1 MISINPDVK
10 LIRKMENL
18 SKNELKKVIDK
29 SKEIIKKLK
38 FITLQNWNIP
48 FYFRCELFTIK

>member
-18 SKNELKKVIDK
+18 SRNELKKQLTNQKKLLKKHNTKIK
-29 SKEIIKKLK
+29 SKLLK
-38 FITLQNWNIP
+38 N
-48 FYFRCELFTIK
+48 YKYK